1 MPHRDNDSKHVLPPV
16 SRHNGSYNNRQPIKS
31 NHGVSLPPI
40 QDNNKITNGNNIS
53 QDDRTRQTNSNVG
66 EQRSN
71 TRHTGYDDERKNND
85 YNRKRRSRS
94 RSKSAEKNRDRK
106 SENRPHSK
114 SHSRNRNRSAERSK
128 KNDRRSRSRDKKK
141 RDPSHD
147 RRKSRSKSRGRTRRR
162 SRSRESSRH
171 RKTHESRRR
180 SKSKE
185 NRRRSKSRHNVRH
198 RSRSHD
204 RRSRQRSKDRSSSRE
219 KHRTRG
225 QSRTRSKNYRQNKS
239 RSRSRDRDEQGHKS
253 HSKRDKYR
261 HSSRS
266 SSRDRKY
273 RHKTRSQTTERDHKH
288 GSKSGANKSKYRS
301 SSSEYR
307 DDKRR
312 QRKSKDN
319 RNYLKSKEYEL
330 YSGDDSSDSEAFI
343 PTVIYS
349 RRERHSDKDFHKSK
363 RETTLK
369 SKSRSRKH
377 KSKRASGSD
386 SEKNYNVIVLENGQS
401 YISSS
406 DEDSSNRKTIYVRSK
421 SEHAVRLNGKL
432 QKSKDYYSDADTYKT
447 FNDRNVIYVNE
458 EPKEIIVAPRN
469 RLNVQ
474 RATTHVNPINVN
486 ASMQPE
492 NEELFYLV
500 PASYHTINNPPPSQE
515 NAIFVNQPTAPR
527 VVRMSNP
534 APQTNTKQQTHY
546 VNKSDAVYGQE
557 PLYDEYR
564 QHAQQKFYNQHTN
577 HYRHDNRVSEN
588 IDVNIV
594 TSEDNHIR
602 NTQNN
607 KDYHQNT
614 GHEHSSVTGNLNVT
628 NQIPNARDTGRTPD
642 GESNSSLGHSPTN
655 SDVSQVS
662 TKPEI
667 RVNTAERRRA
677 LKHLNELS
685 NYNID
690 VAMGKTTLHPPP
702 MTDENLIKK
711 IFNAEF
717 QSQMDDYLRA

>member
-1 MPHRDNDSKHVLPPV
+1 MPHRDKDSKHILPPV
-16 SRHNGSYNNRQPIKS
+16 SRQNGASNNRQPSKS
-31 NHGVSLPPI
+31 NRGVSLPPI

-53 QDDRTRQTNSNVG
+53 QDDRTRKTNSNV

-71 TRHTGYDDERKNND
+71 TRQTGYDDGSNNND

-94 RSKSAEKNRDRK
+94 RSKSVEKNRDRK
-106 SENRPHSK
+106 SENRPRSK

-141 RDPSHD
+141 IDPSHS
-147 RRKSRSKSRGRTRRR
+147 RKQSRSKSRGRGR
-162 SRSRESSRH
+162 SKESSRR
-171 RKTHESRRR
+171 RKTPESRRR
-180 SKSKE
+180 SKSRE

-198 RSRSHD
+198 RSRSRD
-204 RRSRQRSKDRSSSRE
+204 RRSRQRSKERSSSRD

-225 QSRTRSKNYRQNKS
+225 QSKTRSKNYRHNKS
-239 RSRSRDRDEQGHKS
+239 RSRSCERDEQGHKS
-253 HSKRDKYR
+253 HNRSDKYR
-261 HSSRS
+261 HLSRS

-273 RHKTRSQTTERDHKH
+273 RHKTRSQTTDRDHNH
-288 GSKSGANKSKYRS
+288 GSKSDANKSKYRS

-307 DDKRR
+307 DNKRR

-319 RNYLKSKEYEL
+319 QNYLRSKEHEL
-330 YSGDDSSDSEAFI
+330 YSGDGSSDLEAST

-349 RRERHSDKDFHKSK
+349 RRERHSDKDMHKSK
-363 RETTLK
+363 RETVIQ

-377 KSKRASGSD
+377 KSKRASLTD
-386 SEKNYNVIVLENGQS
+386 SEKKYNVIVLENGHG

-406 DEDSSNRKTIYVRSK
+406 DDDSSNRKTIYVRSK
-421 SEHAVRLNGKL
+421 SQHAVRLNGKL

-447 FNDRNVIYVNE
+447 FNDRNIIYVNE

-469 RLNVQ
+469 RLNVH
-474 RATTHVNPINVN
+474 RATNHINSIN
-486 ASMQPE
+486 ANANMQSE

-500 PASYHTINNPPPSQE
+500 PASYHTMNNPPPSQE

-527 VVRMSNP
+527 VVRMSNL
-534 APQTNTKQQTHY
+534 ATQNNTKQQAYY

-564 QHAQQKFYNQHTN
+564 QTAQQKFYNQHTN
-577 HYRHDNRVSEN
+577 HYRHDNRMSEN
-588 IDVNIV
+588 FNVNIV
-594 TSEDNHIR
+594 TSEGNHIR
-602 NTQNN
+602 NVQNN
-607 KDYHQNT
+607 KDYCQNNE
-614 GHEHSSVTGNLNVT
+614 HEHSTVTGNSNVK
-628 NQIPNARDTGRTPD
+628 NQIPNIWDTGRTPD

-662 TKPEI
+662 TKPES
-667 RVNTAERRRA
+667 RVDTAERRRA

-690 VAMGKTTLHPPP
+690 VAMGKTTLNPPP

>member
-1 MPHRDNDSKHVLPPV
+1 MPHREKDHKHVLPPV
-16 SRHNGSYNNRQPIKS
+16 SRHNGGSNNRQPSKS

-71 TRHTGYDDERKNND
+71 NRQTGYDDERKNND

-106 SENRPHSK
+106 SENKPRSE

-128 KNDRRSRSRDKKK
+128 KNDRRSRSRDQKK
-141 RDPSHD
+141 RDPSHS
-147 RRKSRSKSRGRTRRR
+147 RRQSRSKSRGRSRRR
-162 SRSRESSRH
+162 NRSRESSRR

-180 SKSKE
+180 SKSRE

-198 RSRSHD
+198 RSRSRD
-204 RRSRQRSKDRSSSRE
+204 RRSRQRSKDRSSSRD
-219 KHRTRG
+219 KHRTRE
-225 QSRTRSKNYRQNKS
+225 QSKTRSKNYRHNKS

-261 HSSRS
+261 HSLRS
-266 SSRDRKY
+266 SSRDGDREY
-273 RHKTRSQTTERDHKH
+273 RHKTRSQTTDRDHKH
-288 GSKSGANKSKYRS
+288 GSQSDANKSKYRS

-312 QRKSKDN
+312 QRKSKDK
-319 RNYLKSKEYEL
+319 RKSKEYEL
-330 YSGDDSSDSEAFI
+330 DSGDDSSDSEAST

-363 RETTLK
+363 RETTIK
-369 SKSRSRKH
+369 SKSRSKKH
-377 KSKRASGSD
+377 KSKRASLSD
-386 SEKNYNVIVLENGQS
+386 SEKKYNVIVLENGQG

-421 SEHAVRLNGKL
+421 SQHAVRLNGKL
-432 QKSKDYYSDADTYKT
+432 QRSKDYYSDADTYKT
-447 FNDRNVIYVNE
+447 LNDRNIIYVNE
-458 EPKEIIVAPRN
+458 GPKEVIVAPRN

-474 RATTHVNPINVN
+474 RTPTHVNSINAN
-486 ASMQPE
+486 ANMQSE

-500 PASYHTINNPPPSQE
+500 PASYHTMNNPPPSQD
-515 NAIFVNQPTAPR
+515 NPIFVNQPTATR

-534 APQTNTKQQTHY
+534 APQNNATQQAYY
-546 VNKSDAVYGQE
+546 VNKSNAVYGQE

-564 QHAQQKFYNQHTN
+564 QPAQQKFYNQHTN
-577 HYRHDNRVSEN
+577 HYRHGNRMSEN
-588 IDVNIV
+588 INVNI
-594 TSEDNHIR
+594 EDNHIR
-602 NTQNN
+602 NVQNN
-607 KDYHQNT
+607 KDYYQNN
-614 GHEHSSVTGNLNVT
+614 EHDHSTVTGNSNLT
-628 NQIPNARDTGRTPD
+628 NQIPNAWDTGRTPD

-655 SDVSQVS
+655 SGVSQVL
-662 TKPEI
+662 TKPES
-667 RVNTAERRRA
+667 RVNTAERKRA

-690 VAMGKTTLHPPP
+690 VAMGKTTLNPPP

-717 QSQMDDYLRA
+717 QSQMDDYLRT